1 MEKPQMEQPNSSESA
16 LETSLFSKV
25 GRVTDV
31 IEESLIAFF
40 LGAMT
45 LLTFANVVF
54 RYAFND
60 NILWALELTVFMF
73 AWMVLVG
80 ASYGVKKHF
89 HIGVDV
95 IINLAPEKLRKVYAL
110 IAVTSC
116 LAFSILLL
124 IGSWNYWYPFA
135 TDRAWYE
142 TDDIPMPEMLQFL
155 ADWLNEG
162 ERYEK
167 LPRFIPYMALPI
179 GMAMLTFRF
188 AQVAYQVVTGKLD
201 RMIAGHEAE
210 EELDALKADVLAGSD
225 EDATAVLN
233 STPQNKA
240 NESSTKS
247 NVKED

>member
-1 MEKPQMEQPNSSESA
+1 MEQSIFAKIGN
-16 LETSLFSKV
+16 
-25 GRVTDV
+25 VTDA
-31 IEESLIAFF
+31 IEETLIAFF

-54 RYAFND
+54 RYVFND

-95 IINLAPEKLRKVYAL
+95 VINLAPEKMRKVYAL
-110 IAVTSC
+110 VAAACC
-116 LAFSILLL
+116 LTFSILLL

-135 TDRAWYE
+135 TERAWYE
-142 TDDIPMPEMLQFL
+142 TDDIPMPEMFQFL
-155 ADWLNEG
+155 SDWLNEG

-179 GMAMLTFRF
+179 GMALMTFRF
-188 AQVAYQVVTGKLD
+188 AQITVQIATGKLD
-201 RMIAGHEAE
+201 RLIAGHEAE
-210 EELDALKADVLAGSD
+210 EDLEALKEELKDAG
-225 EDATAVLN
+225 EAMAPKNNNN
-233 STPQNKA
+233 SK
-240 NESSTKS
+240 ES
-247 NVKED
+247 

>member
-1 MEKPQMEQPNSSESA
+1 MEQSQMEQ
-16 LETSLFSKV
+16 SLFSKV
-25 GRVTDV
+25 GRVTDL

-95 IINLAPEKLRKVYAL
+95 VINLAPEKLRKVYAL
-110 IAVTSC
+110 IAVTCC

-135 TDRAWYE
+135 TERAWYE

-179 GMAMLTFRF
+179 GMALLTFRF
-188 AQVAYQVVTGKLD
+188 AQIAYQVATGKID

-210 EELDALKADVLAGSD
+210 EDLDALKAQVEAGSD
-225 EDATAVLN
+225 EDATAILDSQN
-233 STPQNKA
+233 SVKA
-240 NESSTKS
+240 EDSKPSNQQSKS
-247 NVKED
+247 KDD

>member
-1 MEKPQMEQPNSSESA
+1 MEQSIFA
-16 LETSLFSKV
+16 RIGK
-25 GRVTDV
+25 VTDA
-31 IEESLIAFF
+31 IEETLIAFF

-54 RYAFND
+54 RYVFDD

-95 IINLAPEKLRKVYAL
+95 VINLAPEQLRKIYAL
-110 IAVTSC
+110 IAAACC

-135 TDRAWYE
+135 TERAWYE

-167 LPRFIPYMALPI
+167 MPRFIPYMALPI
-179 GMAMLTFRF
+179 GMALLTFRF
-188 AQVAYQVVTGKLD
+188 AQITLQIISGKLD
-201 RMIAGHEAE
+201 RLIAGHEAE
-210 EELDALKADVLAGSD
+210 EELEALKEELKDAG
-225 EDATAVLN
+225 EAMEPKN
-233 STPQNKA
+233 NNNQNK
-240 NESSTKS
+240 ES
-247 NVKED
+247 

>member
-225 EDATAVLN
+225 EDATAVLD
-233 STPQNKA
+233 STKQNKA
-240 NESSTKS
+240 NESGTKF
-247 NVKED
+247 NGKED

>member
-1 MEKPQMEQPNSSESA
+1 MEQSIFA
-16 LETSLFSKV
+16 RV
-25 GRVTDV
+25 GKVTDSL
-31 IEESLIAFF
+31 EEGLIAFF

-45 LLTFANVVF
+45 LLTFANVIF
-54 RYAFND
+54 RYVFND

-95 IINLAPEKLRKVYAL
+95 IINLAPEKMRKVYAL
-110 IAVTSC
+110 VAAACC
-116 LAFSILLL
+116 LTFSVLLL
-124 IGSWNYWYPFA
+124 IGSWNYWYPFV

-167 LPRFIPYMALPI
+167 MPRFIPYMALPI
-179 GMAMLTFRF
+179 GMALLTLRF
-188 AQVAYQVVTGKLD
+188 AQATWQIILNKSD
-201 RMIAGHEAE
+201 RLIAGHEAE
-210 EELDALKADVLAGSD
+210 EDLQALKAELAQAGD
-225 EDATAVLN
+225 ELAN
-233 STPQNKA
+233 SQNKS
-240 NESSTKS
+240 NKNGKES
-247 NVKED
+247 E

>member
-1 MEKPQMEQPNSSESA
+1 MEQ
-16 LETSLFSKV
+16 SLISRIGK
-25 GRVTDV
+25 VTDAF
-31 IEESLIAFF
+31 EETLIAFF

-45 LLTFANVVF
+45 LLTFANVIS
-54 RYAFND
+54 RYVFND

-95 IINLAPEKLRKVYAL
+95 VINMVSEDKRKLFAIASVLA
-110 IAVTSC
+110 C
-116 LAFSILLL
+116 LVFSILLL

-142 TDDIPMPEMLQFL
+142 TDDIPMPEVLQFL

-179 GMAMLTFRF
+179 GMALLTFRF
-188 AQVAYQVVTGKLD
+188 AQAAYQIMTGKLD
-201 RMIAGHEAE
+201 RLIAGHEAE
-210 EELDALKADVLAGSD
+210 EDLEALKAEMQDNAFDS
-225 EDATAVLN
+225 
-233 STPQNKA
+233 
-240 NESSTKS
+240 
-247 NVKED
+247 VKDKEK

>member
-1 MEKPQMEQPNSSESA
+1 MEQSQMEQ
-16 LETSLFSKV
+16 SLFSKV
-25 GRVTDV
+25 GRVTDL

-95 IINLAPEKLRKVYAL
+95 VINLAPEKLRKVYAL
-110 IAVTSC
+110 IAVTCC

-179 GMAMLTFRF
+179 GMALLTFRF
-188 AQVAYQVVTGKLD
+188 AQIAYRVATGKID

-210 EELDALKADVLAGSD
+210 EDLDALKAQVEAGSD
-225 EDATAVLN
+225 EDATAILDSHN
-233 STPQNKA
+233 SVKTEDSKPSNQQ
-240 NESSTKS
+240 SKS
-247 NVKED
+247 KDD

>member
-1 MEKPQMEQPNSSESA
+1 MEQ
-16 LETSLFSKV
+16 SLISRIGK
-25 GRVTDV
+25 VTDAF
-31 IEESLIAFF
+31 EETLIAFF

-45 LLTFANVVF
+45 LLTFANVIS
-54 RYAFND
+54 RYVFND

-95 IINLAPEKLRKVYAL
+95 VINMVSEDKRKRFAIASVLA
-110 IAVTSC
+110 C
-116 LAFSILLL
+116 LVFSILLL

-142 TDDIPMPEMLQFL
+142 TDDIPMPEVLQFL

-179 GMAMLTFRF
+179 GMALLTFRF
-188 AQVAYQVVTGKLD
+188 AQAAYQIMTGKLD
-201 RMIAGHEAE
+201 RLIAGHEAE
-210 EELDALKADVLAGSD
+210 EDLEALKAEMQDNAFDS
-225 EDATAVLN
+225 
-233 STPQNKA
+233 
-240 NESSTKS
+240 
-247 NVKED
+247 VKDKEK

>member
-1 MEKPQMEQPNSSESA
+1 MEQ
-16 LETSLFSKV
+16 SLISRIGK
-25 GRVTDV
+25 VTDAF
-31 IEESLIAFF
+31 EEALIAFF

-45 LLTFANVVF
+45 LLTFANVIS
-54 RYAFND
+54 RYVFND

-95 IINLAPEKLRKVYAL
+95 VINMVSEDKRKLFAIASVLA
-110 IAVTSC
+110 C
-116 LAFSILLL
+116 LVFSILLL

-142 TDDIPMPEMLQFL
+142 TDDIPMPEFLQFL

-179 GMAMLTFRF
+179 GMALLTFRF
-188 AQVAYQVVTGKLD
+188 AQAAYQIMTGKLD
-201 RMIAGHEAE
+201 RLIAGHEAE
-210 EELDALKADVLAGSD
+210 EDLEALKAEMQDNAFDS
-225 EDATAVLN
+225 
-233 STPQNKA
+233 
-240 NESSTKS
+240 
-247 NVKED
+247 VKDKDK

>member
-1 MEKPQMEQPNSSESA
+1 MEQTFFA
-16 LETSLFSKV
+16 KA
-25 GRVTDV
+25 GRITDA
-31 IEESLIAFF
+31 IEETLIAFF

-45 LLTFANVVF
+45 LLTFANVIF
-54 RYAFND
+54 RYVFND

-95 IINLAPEKLRKVYAL
+95 IINIVPEGKRKALALFSAMC
-110 IAVTSC
+110 C

-124 IGSWNYWYPFA
+124 IGAWNYWYPFA

-142 TDDIPMPEMLQFL
+142 TDDIPMPEILQFM

-167 LPRFIPYMALPI
+167 LPRFIPYFALPLGMAL
-179 GMAMLTFRF
+179 LTFRF
-188 AQVAYQVVTGKLD
+188 VQVTWQIATGKLD
-201 RMIAGHEAE
+201 RLIAGHEAE
-210 EELDALKADVLAGSD
+210 EELESLKAEMSDAEDVMAPKASQ
-225 EDATAVLN
+225 DAK
-233 STPQNKA
+233 NK
-240 NESSTKS
+240 EQ
-247 NVKED
+247 

>member
-1 MEKPQMEQPNSSESA
+1 MEQSQMEQ
-16 LETSLFSKV
+16 SLFSKV
-25 GRVTDV
+25 GRVTDL

-179 GMAMLTFRF
+179 GMALLTFRF
-188 AQVAYQVVTGKLD
+188 IQISYQVVTGKLD

-210 EELDALKADVLAGSD
+210 EELDALKADVLAGSN
-225 EDATAVLN
+225 EDATAVLDSQN
-233 STPQNKA
+233 SVKA
-240 NESSTKS
+240 EDSKPSNQQSKS
-247 NVKED
+247 KDD

>member
-1 MEKPQMEQPNSSESA
+1 MEQTFFA
-16 LETSLFSKV
+16 KA
-25 GRVTDV
+25 GRLTDA
-31 IEESLIAFF
+31 IEETLIAFF

-45 LLTFANVVF
+45 LLTFANVIF
-54 RYAFND
+54 RYVFND

-95 IINLAPEKLRKVYAL
+95 IINIVPEGKRKALALFAA
-110 IAVTSC
+110 ICC

-142 TDDIPMPEMLQFL
+142 TDDIPMPEMLQFM

-167 LPRFIPYMALPI
+167 LPRFIPYFALPLGMAL
-179 GMAMLTFRF
+179 LTLRF
-188 AQVAYQVVTGKLD
+188 AQATWQIATGKLD
-201 RMIAGHEAE
+201 RLIAGHEAE
-210 EELDALKADVLAGSD
+210 EELEALQEEMSDAGDLMAPKASD
-225 EDATAVLN
+225 N
-233 STPQNKA
+233 S
-240 NESSTKS
+240 KS
-247 NVKED
+247 KEQ

>member
-1 MEKPQMEQPNSSESA
+1 MEQTFFA
-16 LETSLFSKV
+16 KA
-25 GRVTDV
+25 GRITDA
-31 IEESLIAFF
+31 IEETLIAFF

-45 LLTFANVVF
+45 LLTFANVIF
-54 RYAFND
+54 RYVFND

-95 IINLAPEKLRKVYAL
+95 IINIVPEGKRKALALFAS
-110 IAVTSC
+110 ICC

-142 TDDIPMPEMLQFL
+142 TDDIPMPEMLQFM

-167 LPRFIPYMALPI
+167 LPRFIPYFALPLGMAL
-179 GMAMLTFRF
+179 LTLRF
-188 AQVAYQVVTGKLD
+188 AQATWQIATGKLD
-201 RMIAGHEAE
+201 RLIAGHEAE
-210 EELDALKADVLAGSD
+210 EELEALQEEMSDAGDLMAPKASD
-225 EDATAVLN
+225 N
-233 STPQNKA
+233 S
-240 NESSTKS
+240 KS
-247 NVKED
+247 KEQ

>member
-1 MEKPQMEQPNSSESA
+1 MEHSFFA
-16 LETSLFSKV
+16 KV
-25 GRVTDV
+25 GQFTDKV
-31 IEESLIAFF
+31 EETLIAFF

-45 LLTFANVVF
+45 ILTFVNVVM
-54 RYAFND
+54 RYLFND
-60 NILWALELTVFMF
+60 NILWAVEVTVFLF

-95 IINLAPEKLRKVYAL
+95 VINLVPEGWRKVLAL
-110 IAVTSC
+110 FSVICC

-135 TDRAWYE
+135 TERAWYE
-142 TDDIPMPEMLQFL
+142 TDDIPMPEMLQFM

-179 GMAMLTFRF
+179 SMALLTFRF
-188 AQVAYQVVTGKLD
+188 SQAAYQVLTGKLD
-201 RMIAGHEAE
+201 RLISSHEGE
-210 EELDALKADVLAGSD
+210 EELEAMKEELKDAGSVMEPEQGSASQD
-225 EDATAVLN
+225 N
-233 STPQNKA
+233 NK
-240 NESSTKS
+240 N
-247 NVKED
+247 KEH

>member
-1 MEKPQMEQPNSSESA
+1 MEQSQMEQ
-16 LETSLFSKV
+16 SLFSKV
-25 GRVTDV
+25 GRVTDS
-31 IEESLIAFF
+31 IEEFLIAFF

-116 LAFSILLL
+116 LVFSILLL

-179 GMAMLTFRF
+179 GMALLTFRF
-188 AQVAYQVVTGKLD
+188 IQIAYQVVTGKLD

-210 EELDALKADVLAGSD
+210 EELDVLKADVLAGSD
-225 EDATAVLN
+225 EDATAVLD
-233 STPQNKA
+233 STTNNKT
-240 NESSTKS
+240 NVSGTKP
-247 NVKED
+247 NGKED

>member
-1 MEKPQMEQPNSSESA
+1 MEQSFF
-16 LETSLFSKV
+16 TKV
-25 GRVTDV
+25 GRVTDA

-45 LLTFANVVF
+45 LLTFANVIS
-54 RYAFND
+54 RYVFND

-95 IINLAPEKLRKVYAL
+95 IINMAPEKLRKIYAL
-110 IAVTSC
+110 LAAACC
-116 LAFSILLL
+116 LAFSTLLL
-124 IGSWNYWYPFA
+124 IGSWNYWFPFV

-167 LPRFIPYMALPI
+167 MPRFIPYMALPI
-179 GMAMLTFRF
+179 GMALLTFRF
-188 AQVAYQVVTGKLD
+188 AQVTWYIATNKQD
-201 RMIAGHEAE
+201 RLIAGHEAE
-210 EELDALKADVLAGSD
+210 EDLEALKAELADAGDAMDTKNNKSD
-225 EDATAVLN
+225 
-233 STPQNKA
+233 K
-240 NESSTKS
+240 ES
-247 NVKED
+247 

>member
-1 MEKPQMEQPNSSESA
+1 MDLSMFEKA
-16 LETSLFSKV
+16 GKI
-25 GRVTDV
+25 TDA
-31 IEESLIAFF
+31 IEETLIASF

-95 IINLAPEKLRKVYAL
+95 IINMAPEKLRKVYAM
-110 IAVTSC
+110 IAVSCC

-124 IGSWNYWYPFA
+124 VGSWNYWYPFA
-135 TDRAWYE
+135 TERAWYE
-142 TDDIPMPEMLQFL
+142 TDDIPMPDILQFMS
-155 ADWLNEG
+155 DWLNEG

-179 GMAMLTFRF
+179 GMALLTFRF
-188 AQVAYQVVTGKLD
+188 MQIAFQIYTGKLD

-225 EDATAVLN
+225 EEATAPLN
-233 STPQNKA
+233 KGRQ
-240 NESSTKS
+240 SSSDS
-247 NVKED
+247 NQKLNRKED